1 MWWQPGALAPGTK
14 KGVQDTVHTA
24 VALGLVSGVLLAVVG
39 FCAARG
45 LLELM
50 SCPEDVI
57 SLSTL
62 YLKIYFIG
70 MPMTMLYNF
79 SSALLRAM
87 GDTKRP
93 LYCLAAAG
101 VINVV
106 LNLVFVIGFSM
117 SVAGVALATIISQ
130 TVSALLVTGMLVREE
145 GALRLDLRRLAFHAG
160 TLKQILLIGLP
171 AGLQS
176 TVFSL
181 SNVVIQSSINSFG
194 SMVVAGNSASS
205 NLEGF
210 VYTAMNAFAQAAVTF
225 TSQNIGARKYHNL
238 DRVIRNCLLCV
249 VVTGLVLGGGAALAG
264 HQLLRFYSS
273 DTAVIATGAE
283 RLRLICGFY
292 LLCGIMDV
300 LASSLRGLGYS
311 VLPMVVSLVGV
322 CVLRLVWIATIFQ
335 LNRTPFYAVHQLP
348 HQLGT
353 DRTGASGLPACGAA
367 ASAPEA
373 AADGI
378 NPFLH
383 KSSAGQTKK
392 VCPALLLLYH
402 RATSSAII
410 SANPSTMLMTPA
422 TSSGSTASGII
433 SCAVTHTIQP
443 AAALM
448 SHGSAAPTHSAST
461 KASTAPRG
469 STSPEA
475 APAAKDCPRVRPLWV
490 SGRLTAAPLRDILQA
505 DTQAQCQRA
514 AYGICVPVQRQRRS
528 QPHHHAFR
536 QVMQGDRQHHTPA
549 MPGAARQQL
558 PGGILQP

>member
-1 MWWQPGALAPGTK
+1 MATTSRSADLTSGPMLQKIILFSVPLAASSILQLLFNAADVVVVGRFAGSTALAAVGSNGALINLLVNLFVGLSLGANVVAARCFGARDE

-39 FCAARG
+39 FCTARG

-57 SLSTL
+57 GLSAL

-79 SSALLRAM
+79 SSALLRAV

-238 DRVIRNCLLCV
+238 DRVIR
-249 VVTGLVLGGGAALAG
+249 TGLVLGGGAALAG
-264 HQLLRFYSS
+264 NQLLRFYSS
-273 DTAVIATGAE
+273 DTAVIATGIE
-283 RLRLICGFY
+283 RLRIICGSY

-322 CVLRLVWIATIFQ
+322 CALRLVWIATIFQ
-335 LNRTPFYAVHQLP
+335 LNRTPFM
-348 HQLGT
+348 
-353 DRTGASGLPACGAA
+353 
-367 ASAPEA
+367 
-373 AADGI
+373 
-378 NPFLH
+378 
-383 KSSAGQTKK
+383 
-392 VCPALLLLYH
+392 LY
-402 RATSSAII
+402 I
-410 SANPSTMLMTPA
+410 SYP
-422 TSSGSTASGII
+422 I
-433 SCAVTHTIQP
+433 SWT
-443 AAALM
+443 
-448 SHGSAAPTHSAST
+448 
-461 KASTAPRG
+461 
-469 STSPEA
+469 
-475 APAAKDCPRVRPLWV
+475 
-490 SGRLTAAPLRDILQA
+490 LTALVHLGCLLVVRRHLRQNQQQ
-505 DTQAQCQRA
+505 TQAA
-514 AYGICVPVQRQRRS
+514 
-528 QPHHHAFR
+528 
-536 QVMQGDRQHHTPA
+536 
-549 MPGAARQQL
+549 
-558 PGGILQP
+558 